1 VVAVA
6 AAVVVVTV
14 CPLQSGVRSA
24 PYHEVDPGRWAPDH
38 DDAAFRPFRS
48 DDVSPAGLEYAG
60 LGRASASSPSTLFL
74 AVVVAGRGHGCRS
87 EDDFGSRSLLATVE
101 AGTYTKEKRF
111 AIGIFSRDLMLQYL
125 EELDGFILVT
135 FAMLKLWER
144 SIL

>member
-1 VVAVA
+1 VVVVA

-101 AGTYTKEKRF
+101 AGTYTKEKAFCDRYLLARF
-111 AIGIFSRDLMLQYL
+111 DALVFRGARRVHPGHLRDAKTL
-125 EELDGFILVT
+125 GT
-135 FAMLKLWER
+135 
-144 SIL
+144 